1 MIGPQ
6 RSPWKSSSEVAE
18 RCDAWLGKEAR
29 RCLPAR
35 QASQSCSTWDSTGR
49 PRTRPSLP
57 ILRSAAKLVWPNRA
71 CQRQASSFAC
81 AARHIGRA
89 MVSSSTYSRPGP
101 RLILARRCRCSSRT
115 HITPPPIEI
124 SKSTSSSW
132 PQLTMLAVRRGM

>member
-6 RSPWKSSSEVAE
+6 RSPSNSSSEFAE
-18 RCDAWLGKEAR
+18 RCDAWLWKGAR

-71 CQRQASSFAC
+71 CQRQASSLAC
-81 AARHIGRA
+81 AARQTGHA
-89 MVSSSTYSRPGP
+89 MVRSRTFNRPDP
-101 RLILARRCRCSSRT
+101 RRILARRRRCSSRT
-115 HITPPPIEI
+115 RITPPPIKI

-132 PQLTMLAVRRGM
+132 PQLTIFAVRQGM